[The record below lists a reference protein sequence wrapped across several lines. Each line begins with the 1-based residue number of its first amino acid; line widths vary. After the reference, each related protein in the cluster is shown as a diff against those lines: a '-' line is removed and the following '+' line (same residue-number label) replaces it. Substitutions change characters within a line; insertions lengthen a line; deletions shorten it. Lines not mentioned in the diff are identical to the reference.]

1 MSEGLRGAGA
11 GIRYVAVPITED
23 FFMRLVRQFAAALA
37 TMRKRRERG
46 EHIAA
51 LEAADRMYDELLTI
65 PREVIDRV
73 DTPTLVS
80 LLGGADRIRA
90 AALLFW
96 EEGHIYKAQGD
107 PLTAFARYR
116 RAHELF
122 LEARALDPRE
132 EDDSAILELSRA
144 APADQLDPRY
154 RVPG

>member
-1 MSEGLRGAGA
+1 MFR
-11 GIRYVAVPITED
+11 ED
-23 FFMRLVRQFAAALA
+23 YFMRLVRQFAEALA
-37 TMRKRRERG
+37 TMKRRREGG
-46 EHIAA
+46 ENLAA
-51 LEAADRMYDELLTI
+51 LKVADRLYDELLTI

-80 LLGGADRIRA
+80 LLGGIDRIRA

-107 PLTAFARYR
+107 PLTSFARYR

-132 EDDSAILELSRA
+132 EDDSAILELSSA
-144 APADQLDPRY
+144 VPAEQLDPRY
-154 RVPG
+154 RAPA